1 VVLLGTVFPL
11 VIEAL
16 NDEQLS
22 VGRPYFDRMTIPLG
36 LALLF
41 MMAVAPVLPWRKASG
56 ELLSQR
62 LFWPAWAG
70 AAGLVLAVVVGAR
83 GLAPLLAF
91 GLGGFAAG
99 AAVRQVVLASR
110 RQGWRGLVG
119 RANGGMIV
127 HFGVVMIAVALS
139 ASSGFETETELTLEP
154 GDQATVDGHEIEYQ
168 GMREVDEANKSSMKA
183 QVLVD
188 GDLHEPALSE
198 FPGGGQ
204 RIGTPSI
211 ESGPI
216 RDVYL
221 ALLQVPENGDLDGT
235 VVLRVI
241 VSPLVVW
248 LWIGGAVMALG
259 TALAVF
265 PGRRRRDPLQAA
277 SAPVPGLRA
286 GDDEG
291 SDDVGPGAPG
301 PAGAGADDAGAEPD
315 AETGDD
321 ERVEVEV

>member
-1 VVLLGTVFPL
+1 
-11 VIEAL
+11 
-16 NDEQLS
+16 
-22 VGRPYFDRMTIPLG
+22 
-36 LALLF
+36 
-41 MMAVAPVLPWRKASG
+41 
-56 ELLSQR
+56 
-62 LFWPAWAG
+62 
-70 AAGLVLAVVVGAR
+70 
-83 GLAPLLAF
+83 
-91 GLGGFAAG
+91 
-99 AAVRQVVLASR
+99 
-110 RQGWRGLVG
+110 
-119 RANGGMIV
+119 
-127 HFGVVMIAVALS
+127 
-139 ASSGFETETELTLEP
+139 
-154 GDQATVDGHEIEYQ
+154 
-168 GMREVDEANKSSMKA
+168 MKA

-291 SDDVGPGAPG
+291 SDDVGPSAPG